1 MNKRLINEYSSYKKY
16 INNSSIESI
25 DYIPPVQIKEEY
37 ILNLYNIKN
46 IEDIENIFLEND
58 VINIYNLE
66 RVLNCWIIYN
76 FSSLKKDI
84 SPLIY
89 ILTKYNEVYKFN
101 KYLTKNNI
109 KSFVKKWI
117 HNKNINNFEFNL
129 IKDYYIYFHLEI

>member
-16 INNSSIESI
+16 INNSSIETTN
-25 DYIPPVQIKEEY
+25 YIPPVEIKEEY

-76 FSSLKKDI
+76 FSQ
-84 SPLIY
+84 
-89 ILTKYNEVYKFN
+89 
-101 KYLTKNNI
+101 
-109 KSFVKKWI
+109 
-117 HNKNINNFEFNL
+117 
-129 IKDYYIYFHLEI
+129 EI